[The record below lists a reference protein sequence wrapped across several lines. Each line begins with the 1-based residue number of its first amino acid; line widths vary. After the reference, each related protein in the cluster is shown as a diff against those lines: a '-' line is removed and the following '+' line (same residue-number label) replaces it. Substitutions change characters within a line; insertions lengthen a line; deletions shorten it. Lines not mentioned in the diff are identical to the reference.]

1 TVPEPSAPRPPDL
14 VDRNFTASRPDEL
27 WVADMTYWWVRVL
40 LGRKP
45 IYQGLH
51 PSVSR
56 TDQPGPQVGK
66 GSLMITG
73 LVPVLLLRQLPLK
86 QTIYAI
92 LELETALRCSRVWT
106 SRG

>member
-1 TVPEPSAPRPPDL
+1 
-14 VDRNFTASRPDEL
+14 
-27 WVADMTYWWVRVL
+27 RVL

-66 GSLMITG
+66 GSPIGRIDFHTFGAYLSS
-73 LVPVLLLRQLPLK
+73 PLTAAAISPFVRNP
-86 QTIYAI
+86 TIPDQIA
-92 LELETALRCSRVWT
+92 
-106 SRG
+106 